1 MALLFIIFGNY
12 SLSQNNLIGPPLTH
26 VNQDSIVIS
35 TTFINNFLIHIVVS
49 GDYLSKIAKKYD
61 VQLSELY
68 AYNEGLTY
76 LIHPGEYILIPIYDE
91 PNNYVEERMCLKS
104 SYESQIGVR
113 EATGN
118 NDGFD
123 VEKYLASSELGKG
136 YSWCAAFI
144 NWNYQQC
151 NLPAP
156 KKSAWVP
163 SWFPKSKLIYV
174 RGEFSLMNPQSGDL
188 IGIWFNSKKRLAHIG
203 IYDHED
209 DTYYYT
215 VEGNTNEAGSREGDG
230 VYRKRRIKRQ
240 VHSISSWIND

>member
-12 SLSQNNLIGPPLTH
+12 SLSQNNLIGPPLTQSNVEFVLH
-26 VNQDSIVIS
+26 RVE
-35 TTFINNFLIHIVVS
+35 S
-49 GDYLSKIAKKYD
+49 GDYLSKIANIYD

-68 AYNEGLTY
+68 AYNEGLTN
-76 LIHPGEYILIPIYDE
+76 LIHPGDYILIPIYVFEE

-104 SYESQIGVR
+104 TYESQIGVR

-123 VEKYLASSELGKG
+123 VEKYLASTQLGKG
-136 YSWCAAFI
+136 YAWCAAFV
-144 NWNYQQC
+144 NWNYQEC
-151 NLPAP
+151 DLPAP
-156 KKSAWVP
+156 SKGQAWVP

-174 RGEFSLMNPQSGDL
+174 RGEFSSLNPQPGDL
-188 IGIWFNSKKRLAHIG
+188 IGIWYSKKNRLAHIG

-209 DTYYYT
+209 DKYYYT
-215 VEGNTNEAGSREGDG
+215 VEGNTNKAGSREGDG

-240 VHSISSWIND
+240 VLSISSWIEQ